1 MGARLSLAAHLGDS
15 PEQSRYQAE
24 YGFELIRSPEDDV
37 QVSSEWCELSD
48 QTGDVRRGFRR
59 EADGII
65 TDLDGNRTDGRI
77 ISGDLWLSNAAATDE
92 ILAGLDLALQ
102 NMGFY
107 NLDPL
112 HMAQPQPQTSGDAL
126 DHNGANLGDV
136 LGALSAVSQKPSNG
150 SIVTSAPSSQT
161 RSAYEQ
167 RLGRYTTVQLRMRNP
182 KTGVVDRFEN
192 GQLSAGTLR
201 AAGILSALFQP
212 AT

>member
-1 MGARLSLAAHLGDS
+1 
-15 PEQSRYQAE
+15 
-24 YGFELIRSPEDDV
+24 RSPEDDV

-48 QTGDVRRGFRR
+48 ETGDVRRGFRR

-136 LGALSAVSQKPSNG
+136 LGALSRGFPEAKQRVDSYLG
-150 SIVTSAPSSQT
+150 AIVPDAIGID
-161 RSAYEQ
+161 EQ
-167 RLGRYTTVQLRMRNP
+167 R
-182 KTGVVDRFEN
+182 
-192 GQLSAGTLR
+192 
-201 AAGILSALFQP
+201 
-212 AT
+212 